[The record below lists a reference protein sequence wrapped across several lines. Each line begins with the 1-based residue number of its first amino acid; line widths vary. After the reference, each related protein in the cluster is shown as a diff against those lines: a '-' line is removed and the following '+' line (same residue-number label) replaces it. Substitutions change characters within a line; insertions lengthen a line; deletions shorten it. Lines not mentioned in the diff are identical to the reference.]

1 MNHVWIVWKSNG
13 LDPSDQDYEDALDE
27 VFSSNTAAQ
36 QYCDYMN
43 GGDEI
48 YSVEQ
53 RELKTRLRV
62 TATAE

>member
-13 LDPSDQDYEDALDE
+13 LDPSDWDYKDELDE
-27 VFSSNTAAQ
+27 VFSSNAVAQ

-48 YSVEQ
+48 YFAEQ
-53 RELKTRLRV
+53 RELKTGLRV
-62 TATAE
+62 TAVVE